1 MQSWLSKYKW
11 SDVPIEISPVF
22 IGIFLFTALAGF
34 LCYIGIIPVISLFFF
49 VLGGWVISL
58 SLHEFG
64 HAYIAYV
71 AGDWAVLSKGYLTLN
86 PIKYTQGMLSI
97 VLPVIV
103 LLMGGIGL
111 PGGAVYVNKESI
123 WDRRMRSLVSAAGPI
138 ATAVFAFILLF
149 LFSSRTV
156 LGDANTHR
164 IFWSGLAVLGFLQ
177 VSAFFLNL
185 IPIPPL
191 DGYGIVEPF
200 LPSNIAYEARRLGS
214 IGFFL
219 ILILFFY
226 TPVGSSFWLLVSRTG
241 SALGLDMALV
251 FDGLLSFQFWR

>member
-11 SDVPIEISPVF
+11 SNVPIEISPVF
-22 IGIFLFTALAGF
+22 IGIFLFTLLTGF
-34 LCYIGIIPVISLFFF
+34 LCYLEIIPVISLFFF
-49 VLGGWVISL
+49 ILGGWVISL
-58 SLHEFG
+58 SFHEFG

-111 PGGAVYVNKESI
+111 PGGAVYVNTDNI
-123 WDRRMRSLVSAAGPI
+123 GDRRMRSLVSAGGPI
-138 ATAVFAFILLF
+138 ATTVFAVSLLI

-156 LGDANTHR
+156 LGDTTTHR
-164 IFWSGLAVLGFLQ
+164 IFWSGLALLGFLQ
-177 VSAFFLNL
+177 VSALFLNL

-200 LPSNIAYEARRLGS
+200 LPSNIVYEARRLGS

-226 TPVGSSFWLLVSRTG
+226 TPVGNYFWLLVTRTG

-251 FDGLLSFQFWR
+251 FNGLLSFQFWR